1 MTAKKRTFDGNAV
14 DKFMS
19 TGNNA
24 NTEQKPRQRN
34 TKKNGDYVRTNLS
47 LSTEKNDF
55 LRIMAKAKG
64 VSITQY
70 VEDLLDEKMKE
81 AGSKYEQIKQLLD
94 EI

>member
-1 MTAKKRTFDGNAV
+1 
-14 DKFMS
+14 
-19 TGNNA
+19 
-24 NTEQKPRQRN
+24 
-34 TKKNGDYVRTNLS
+34 
-47 LSTEKNDF
+47 
-55 LRIMAKAKG
+55 MAKAKG